1 MIFDHIEQET
11 DRIICEAEGISWYIH
26 GRKMINAFR
35 QQIPETTKMMENRV
49 TMEIPAFY
57 FHSVFSAVRIIHMV
71 CPYTKQPM
79 WSVEYE
85 ASDFEWQTQVFDQ
98 SQQVIDFLKTILS
111 ETVVTLNVKLLQ
123 EQMSYF
129 ETVLKC

>member
-1 MIFDHIEQET
+1 
-11 DRIICEAEGISWYIH
+11 
-26 GRKMINAFR
+26 
-35 QQIPETTKMMENRV
+35 
-49 TMEIPAFY
+49 
-57 FHSVFSAVRIIHMV
+57 
-71 CPYTKQPM
+71 M